1 MSLSPSPST
10 LRRLAVAGLAVTA
23 TATLP
28 PAAAS
33 AAKVTAP
40 GPWQAAN
47 RYLVQADL
55 DGRAAPRLE
64 PRAKVDHV
72 KQGQWV
78 PIECQTSGEAAYGST
93 VWSRVKGLYVPDAH
107 LKTYTDGFIPGVPR
121 CDQAPPAPPTPPAPK
136 GPSRAKL
143 ERVVSKVTDERVYG
157 SNYGRLKAK
166 FPDVGIVW
174 DTNGCSVPKQLLEI
188 EVGVGGWLRGKP
200 VSYYADLFEKSCD
213 RHDFGYRN
221 YGSNTDGLKIDPT
234 ESRRASIDS
243 RFGSNMDHQCEE
255 IFDRKYVEAIQRG
268 LCFKAADA
276 FQTAVQKKGQDHFF

>member
-1 MSLSPSPST
+1 MSPSPSPST
-10 LRRLAVAGLAVTA
+10 VRRLAAVGLAVTA
-23 TATLP
+23 TALLP

-33 AAKVTAP
+33 AAKVTGP
-40 GPWQAAN
+40 GPWQADN

-55 DGRAAPRLE
+55 DGRPAPKLE
-64 PRAKVDHV
+64 PRTEVDHV

-78 PIECQTSGEAAYGST
+78 RIECQASGEAAYGST
-93 VWSRVKGLYVPDAH
+93 VWSRVQGLYVPDAH

-121 CDQAPPAPPTPPAPK
+121 CDQAPPAAPAPPKPK

-143 ERVVSKVTDERVYG
+143 AKVVSKVTYERVYG

-166 FPDVGIVW
+166 FPNVGIIW
-174 DTNGCSVPKQLLEI
+174 DNNGCSVPKDILEL

-200 VSYYADLFEKSCD
+200 VAYYADLFEKSCD

-221 YGSNTDGLKIDPT
+221 YGTDAGGLKLDPT

-243 RFGSNMDHQCEE
+243 RFGSNMDHQCKEV
-255 IFDRKYVEAIQRG
+255 FDRKYVEAVQRG
-268 LCFKAADA
+268 LCYKAADA
-276 FQTAVQKKGQDHFF
+276 FQTAVSKKGQSKFF

>member
-1 MSLSPSPST
+1 MSPSPSPST
-10 LRRLAVAGLAVTA
+10 LRRLAVVGLAVTA
-23 TATLP
+23 AATLP

-33 AAKVTAP
+33 AARVTAP

-47 RYLVQADL
+47 RYLVQTNL
-55 DGRAAPRLE
+55 DGRAAPKLE

-78 PIECQTSGEAAYGST
+78 RIECQTTGEAAYGST
-93 VWSRVKGLYVPDAH
+93 VWTRVRGLYVPDAH

-121 CDQAPPAPPTPPAPK
+121 CDQAPPKPK

-143 ERVVSKVTDERVYG
+143 ARIVEKVAYEQVYG
-157 SNYGRLKAK
+157 PRYGRYYNK
-166 FPDVGIVW
+166 FRGKIIW
-174 DTNGCSVPKQLLEI
+174 DKNGCSVPKAILEI
-188 EVGVGGWLRGKP
+188 EVGAGGWLRGKP
-200 VSYYADLFEKSCD
+200 VSYYAGLFQKSCD

-221 YGSNTDGLKIDPT
+221 YGSNSDGLKLDPT
-234 ESRRASIDS
+234 ESRRASIDT

-255 IFDRKYVEAIQRG
+255 IFDREYVEALQRG

-276 FQTAVQKKGQDHFF
+276 FQTAVQQQGQDHFF